1 MIQALKRFYSNF
13 GDRGVLFIMF
23 AFSVVAH
30 SLLSLD
36 MELPAVNPDE
46 IGVASVAAFYSGKD
60 WSALMSQVC
69 YYYGYIQ
76 ALFYAP
82 LFMLFNDPYSLYKA
96 CLVMNGVLISFIP
109 LIAYHIASK
118 LGISKVWQ
126 KVVIAFCCGSYITY
140 IAHSKFIWN
149 EAICSLLPWVLMW
162 VMFMAMDSR
171 KTGARIAWS
180 ACAGVLCAICY
191 ASHTRMLAVAAAFVV
206 TLLAIRIFMRRR
218 ILVLPVF
225 FPVLALS
232 FVGEHFIRQALI
244 EAVWKGNALGNTLEY
259 EADKVLAIFTPD
271 GLGRFICVLFGNL
284 YTFAT
289 STIGLG
295 AFGCVLFFVLTVTR
309 IKEWRRDRN
318 GTLIDGVKVYEPASK
333 HIYSARVTALGIYA
347 FLSAGTAVMVSVL
360 FKFNSDQYGTIK
372 DLVMFGRYTD
382 NIAPIMILLVLVFLF
397 RYGITLRQTAC
408 AALVYGGICAGFF
421 TLTYGTV
428 NSASGYRESPVLG
441 LQPWRI
447 GEDITQSFTADSFI
461 IMTSVTF
468 SFMALAAV
476 FSACTKKSRKA
487 LISGACCCLFTYT
500 TVFTGAVYL
509 PQRAQDNLKRT
520 EPARMVSSLLYDE
533 AGSPLIAAYNI
544 GSRNAGLIQFL
555 NLNTRVTIVRSPA
568 AIPENCILIT
578 DEEDALPIDPEI
590 CDYIGTEGGLTA
602 YACGETARDYIRY
615 KRSADTA
622 IYAENENSEVAE
634 PDIPEI

>member
-13 GDRGVLFIMF
+13 GDRGVMFIMF
-23 AFSVVAH
+23 AFSVVVH

-46 IGVASVAAFYSGKD
+46 IGVASVAAFYSGRD

-82 LFMLFNDPYSLYKA
+82 LFMLFSDPYSLYKA

-109 LIAYHIASK
+109 LIAYHIAGK
-118 LGISKVWQ
+118 LGITKVWQ

-140 IAHSKFIWN
+140 IAHSKFMWN
-149 EAICSLLPWVLMW
+149 EAVCSLLPWVLMW

-180 ACAGVLCAICY
+180 AGAGVLCAVCY
-191 ASHTRMLAVAAAFVV
+191 AAHTRMLATAAAFVV
-206 TLLAIRIFMRRR
+206 TLLAVRICMRRR

-225 FPVLALS
+225 FPALAAS
-232 FVGEHFIRQALI
+232 FVGEYFIRQALI

-259 EADKVLAIFTPD
+259 EADKVLAIFTPE
-271 GLGRFICVLFGNL
+271 GFGRFVNVLFGNL
-284 YTFAT
+284 YTFTT
-289 STIGLG
+289 STVGLG
-295 AFGCVLFFVLTVTR
+295 AFGCVIFFVLIIAR
-309 IKEWRRDRN
+309 ISEWHRDRN

-333 HIYSARVTALGIYA
+333 HTYSARVTTLGIYA
-347 FLSAGTAVMVSVL
+347 FLSAGAAVMVSVL

-372 DLVMFGRYTD
+372 DLTMFGRYTD
-382 NIAPIMILLVLVFLF
+382 NVAPIMILLVLIFLF
-397 RYGITLRQTAC
+397 RYGVTLRQTAV
-408 AALVYGGICAGFF
+408 AAIVYGCVCAGFF
-421 TLTYGTV
+421 TLSFETV
-428 NSASGYRESPVLG
+428 NSAGGYRESPVLG

-468 SFMALAAV
+468 SFLALVAV
-476 FSACTKKSRKA
+476 FAACTKKSRRA

-500 TVFTGAVYL
+500 TVFTSTVYL
-509 PQRAQDNLKRT
+509 PQRAQDNLERT
-520 EPARMVSSLLYDE
+520 EPARMASTLLYNE
-533 AGSPLIAAYNI
+533 AASPLIVAYNI

-555 NLNTRVTIVRSPA
+555 NLNTRVTIARSPG
-568 AIPENCILIT
+568 AIPENCILIM
-578 DEEDALPIDPEI
+578 DEEDALPIAPES

-615 KRSADTA
+615 KRSADTVE
-622 IYAENENSEVAE
+622 YFGNENSEAAA